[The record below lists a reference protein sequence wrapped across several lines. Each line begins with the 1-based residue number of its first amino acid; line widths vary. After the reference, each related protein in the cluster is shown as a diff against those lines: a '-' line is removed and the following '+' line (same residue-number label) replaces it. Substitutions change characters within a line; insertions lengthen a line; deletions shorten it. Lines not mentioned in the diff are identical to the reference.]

1 MAAPALIMQF
11 SRGDEKVIAVI
22 DESGLIAPKL
32 ESDEEIRFETTE
44 LPTEEARREL
54 AEKFGVLWIGGDIL
68 ENSNNVRLYANS
80 SSSLALESNITG
92 QIERILE
99 TEKLKAYNIE
109 NLSQI
114 LEQVETKV
122 VMQTFRND
130 KSQEEDTQAQSS
142 AVATGLGYV
151 LGFILYM
158 FLLIYGSMVMQSVIE
173 EKNNRVLEVMVSS
186 VRPFDLMMGK
196 ILGVA
201 SVAIVQVLIW
211 GVLIAGVGALVMP
224 HLMPED
230 VMASA
235 QAMQQG
241 MPDAASMTDMNP
253 EMLQAVAAMTDLGYI
268 IKIFASLL
276 LFVFGGYLL
285 YSAMFAAVGSAVDNV
300 QDASQLQMPITLPII
315 LALLMMFVVI
325 RDPNSQ
331 MAFWFSIIPFTS
343 PIVMMARIPYDI
355 PLWEIVL
362 SLVLLYGSFVGMV
375 WVASK
380 IYRVGIFM
388 YGKKPSLK
396 ELFEMDSVQVFEFF
410 SVSEITDLLKIF
422 INLSRIQDLPGNHF
436 NKILKNQT
444 AMISIDNYDFKGKR
458 AIIRV
463 DFNVPLDEKGEVTDD
478 TRIRAAHAH
487 ASKRCSPRGGSVILM
502 SHMGRPKKNPDPKYS
517 LEQIVPAVEKNL
529 GVKVEFA
536 GDCIGEKAAE
546 MAKALKPGRGHA
558 AGKPAFLRRGGG
570 QAPRSGRRRHQGGE
584 GRRQEGPE
592 RGSAERVRPEA
603 RFVRRLLHQRRIRHG
618 APQARLD
625 RPDRREVPQRQ
636 DVRLPDGEGGEGHRP
651 R

>member
-1 MAAPALIMQF
+1 MSNISIIIQREFNERVRKKSFIITTLLMPVLMIALMAAPALIMQF

-54 AEKFGVLWIGGDIL
+54 TEKFGVLWIGGDIL

-158 FLLIYGSMVMQSVIE
+158 FLLIYGAMVMQSVIE

-186 VRPFDLMMGK
+186 VRPFDLMLGK

-201 SVAIVQVLIW
+201 AVAVVQVLIW
-211 GVLIAGVGALVMP
+211 GVLIVVAGSVVMP
-224 HLMPED
+224 QLMPAD
-230 VMASA
+230 AMASI

-241 MPDAASMTDMNP
+241 APDAAAMSGMDP
-253 EMLQAVAAMTDLGYI
+253 DMLQAMAAMTDLGYI
-268 IKIFASLL
+268 VKIFVCLL

-315 LALLMMFVVI
+315 LALLMMLAVI
-325 RDPNSQ
+325 KDPNSSLV
-331 MAFWFSIIPFTS
+331 FWFSIIPFTS
-343 PIVMMARIPYDI
+343 PVVMMARIPYDI

-362 SLVLLYGSFVGMV
+362 SLAVLYASFVAMV
-375 WVASK
+375 WCAAK

-388 YGKKPSLK
+388 YGKKPTLK
-396 ELFEMDSVQVFEFF
+396 EL
-410 SVSEITDLLKIF
+410 LKW
-422 INLSRIQDLPGNHF
+422 
-436 NKILKNQT
+436 
-444 AMISIDNYDFKGKR
+444 
-458 AIIRV
+458 IRY
-463 DFNVPLDEKGEVTDD
+463 
-478 TRIRAAHAH
+478 
-487 ASKRCSPRGGSVILM
+487 
-502 SHMGRPKKNPDPKYS
+502 KY
-517 LEQIVPAVEKNL
+517 
-529 GVKVEFA
+529 
-536 GDCIGEKAAE
+536 
-546 MAKALKPGRGHA
+546 
-558 AGKPAFLRRGGG
+558 
-570 QAPRSGRRRHQGGE
+570 
-584 GRRQEGPE
+584 
-592 RGSAERVRPEA
+592 
-603 RFVRRLLHQRRIRHG
+603 
-618 APQARLD
+618 
-625 RPDRREVPQRQ
+625 
-636 DVRLPDGEGGEGHRP
+636 
-651 R
+651 